1 MEEKI
6 FYLRLPIFGLN
17 FRYVYIWLLP
27 SPRSA
32 GRDMAS
38 FPPIDRLLYML
49 QTDFKSSVLKKTH
62 EVFFFEQFCSDFS
75 TKNHMGRW
83 GTEHDLIY
91 LAASIIVFFLS
102 QLEHLGLVIAVVA
115 CKFDCLVGIL
125 HLKRPSCWGCVS
137 QKLRGPILRRREWP

>member
-27 SPRSA
+27 SPRSP

-49 QTDFKSSVLKKTH
+49 QTDFKSSVLKKTP
-62 EVFFFEQFCSDFS
+62 EFFLFWAVLFRFFYQKSYGKMRNWAWFDISSCFQ
-75 TKNHMGRW
+75 
-83 GTEHDLIY
+83 Y
-91 LAASIIVFFLS
+91 CFFLS

-115 CKFDCLVGIL
+115 CKFDCLVGIR
-125 HLKRPSCWGCVS
+125 HLKRPSCWGCIS

>member
-27 SPRSA
+27 SPRSP

-38 FPPIDRLLYML
+38 FPPSTACCTCCKL
-49 QTDFKSSVLKKTH
+49 TLKVQYWKKH
-62 EVFFFEQFCSDFS
+62 LSFFYFEQFCSDFS

-91 LAASIIVFFLS
+91 LAASSIVFFLS

-115 CKFDCLVGIL
+115 CKFDCLVGIR
-125 HLKRPSCWGCVS
+125 HLKRPSCWGCIS